1 MDKGK
6 LRLEAQV
13 HELEG
18 ESRQWSKENIKLTNV
33 SKKLSF
39 KAKELKNLAKELR
52 IDIIGKET
60 RLDHL
65 QKMNDQLSRTK
76 EAVIKEFKASNAL
89 SKLLDENYEV
99 GFEDFCQDAK
109 EVFP

>member
-1 MDKGK
+1 MK
-6 LRLEAQV
+6 
-13 HELEG
+13 G
-18 ESRQWSKENIKLTNV
+18 ESSQWSKENIKLTNV
-33 SKKLSF
+33 SEKLSF
-39 KAKELKNLAKELR
+39 KVKELKNLAKELR
-52 IDIIGKET
+52 IDIVRKET

-76 EAVIKEFKASNAL
+76 EAVIKELKASNAF

-99 GFEDFCQDAK
+99 GFEDFCQDAE

>member
-1 MDKGK
+1 M
-6 LRLEAQV
+6 R
-13 HELEG
+13 G

-33 SKKLSF
+33 SEKLSF
-39 KAKELKNLAKELR
+39 KVKELKNLAKELR
-52 IDIIGKET
+52 IDIVRKET

-76 EAVIKEFKASNAL
+76 EAVIKEFKASNAF

-99 GFEDFCQDAK
+99 GFEDFCQDAE